1 MTTRHGPNQI
11 KLSIEHDYLYKRY
24 ARALNT
30 SLEYIAAVEDDS
42 IDCKVV
48 NPREIIE
55 TAALCAMKL
64 NDIETAMQ
72 CADKIVSAKT
82 LIFLQ
87 TFNS

>member
-1 MTTRHGPNQI
+1 M
-11 KLSIEHDYLYKRY
+11 YKRY
-24 ARALNT
+24 ARALKT

-64 NDIETAMQ
+64 DDIETAMQ
-72 CADKIVSAKT
+72 CADKMVGGVH
-82 LIFLQ
+82 
-87 TFNS
+87 